1 MDKMKYI
8 VILSLLALVGC
19 KPDAEE
25 RVYSVLP
32 QELTDCR
39 FFRLTD
45 EFSNAIT
52 VARCPNS
59 STTVKMHNK
68 QSTTSVVVDGVEYV
82 KK

>member
-1 MDKMKYI
+1 MKYI
-8 VILSLLALVGC
+8 ILLSLFLVGC

-32 QELTDCR
+32 EELKDCR

-45 EFSNAIT
+45 EFSNTIT

-68 QSTTSVVVDGVEYV
+68 QSTTSVVIDGVEYT

>member
-1 MDKMKYI
+1 MKYI
-8 VILSLLALVGC
+8 VMLLLVGLVGC

-32 QELTDCR
+32 EELKDCR
-39 FFRLTD
+39 FFRLSD
-45 EFSNAIT
+45 EIGNVIT

-59 STTVKMHNK
+59 STTVKMQNK
-68 QSTTSVVVDGVEYV
+68 QSTTSVVIDGVEYI

>member
-1 MDKMKYI
+1 MKYI
-8 VILSLLALVGC
+8 VMLLLVALSGC

-32 QELTDCR
+32 EELKDCR

-45 EFSNAIT
+45 EFSTTIT

-59 STTVKMHNK
+59 STTVKVHNK
-68 QSTTSVVVDGVEYV
+68 QSTTSVVIDGVEYT

>member
-1 MDKMKYI
+1 MKYI
-8 VILSLLALVGC
+8 ILLSLFLVGC

-32 QELTDCR
+32 EELKDCR
-39 FFRLTD
+39 FFRLSD
-45 EFSNAIT
+45 EFSNTIT

-59 STTVKMHNK
+59 STTVKVHNK
-68 QSTTSVVVDGVEYV
+68 QSTTSVVIDGVEYI

>member
-1 MDKMKYI
+1 MKYI
-8 VILSLLALVGC
+8 VMLLLVGLAGC

-32 QELTDCR
+32 EELKDCR

-45 EFSNAIT
+45 ELSNTIT

-59 STTVKMHNK
+59 STTVKVHNK
-68 QSTTSVVVDGVEYV
+68 QSTTSVVIDGVEYT